1 MSALSK
7 IFPRRAALTLCALL
21 LTSLSLAQSPAVPQ
35 PATVPKPEVPTPMTL
50 QPGAMPIPAPPVFPI
65 KSYVLMEFET
75 GQVIA
80 EQEANQRV
88 EPASITKIMAAY
100 VIFEELRAGRVK
112 LTDDV
117 LISERAWRTEGSR
130 MFAKVGDKIP
140 LEQLMLGMIVQSGN
154 DSTVAL
160 AEHLAGT
167 EEAFVAMMNS
177 YLAKFGLTDTHF
189 TNAPGLS
196 DPNHY
201 TTAMDIARMARI
213 IIREHPEFYK
223 WYSIREYTWNNVK
236 QYNRNQ
242 LLARDPSVDGMK
254 TGHTE
259 NAGFCVVVSAKREE
273 FRLISVV
280 MGSVSEATRTQQS
293 QALLNFGFRFY
304 ETHELYAAKQVL
316 KQPEIYKGA
325 EDTVKLGLDQALR
338 VVIPRGH
345 YEKLAASIEM
355 PSLMSA
361 PISQGQVLG
370 HVRVKLEDKVLAER
384 DLVALAAVEEG
395 GFFTRMSDGIALW
408 WRSE

>member
-1 MSALSK
+1 
-7 IFPRRAALTLCALL
+7 
-21 LTSLSLAQSPAVPQ
+21 
-35 PATVPKPEVPTPMTL
+35 
-50 QPGAMPIPAPPVFPI
+50 
-65 KSYVLMEFET
+65 
-75 GQVIA
+75 
-80 EQEANQRV
+80 
-88 EPASITKIMAAY
+88 
-100 VIFEELRAGRVK
+100 
-112 LTDDV
+112 
-117 LISERAWRTEGSR
+117 
-130 MFAKVGDKIP
+130 
-140 LEQLMLGMIVQSGN
+140 VQSGN

-160 AEHLAGT
+160 AEHIAGT
-167 EEAFVAMMNS
+167 EEAFVAMMNA
-177 YLAKFGLTDTHF
+177 YLPKFGLTDTHF

-201 TTAMDIARMARI
+201 TTAIDIARMART

-259 NAGFCVVVSAKREE
+259 NAGYCVVVSAKRED

-280 MGSVSEATRTQQS
+280 MGSASEATRTQQS

-304 ETHELYAAKQVL
+304 ETHELYAARQVL

-325 EDTVKLGLDQALR
+325 EDNVKLGLDQALR

-345 YEKLAASIEM
+345 YDKLAASIEM
-355 PSLMSA
+355 PSLISA
-361 PISQGQVLG
+361 PITQGQVLG
-370 HVRVKLEDKVLAER
+370 HVRVKLEDKMLAER
-384 DLVALAAVEEG
+384 DLVALSAVEEG
-395 GFFTRMSDGIALW
+395 GFFTRMMDGMALW